1 MFFKGFAHERPRPR
15 ARQVQ
20 AEEAFLNNTV
30 YLKELDPFMDS
41 FSRMVPAN
49 EQGSSR
55 SFLIFYASLSL
66 LPYLP
71 PGESMISRPNYAS
84 FQLAILYY
92 VLHVVIVVV

>member
-1 MFFKGFAHERPRPR
+1 
-15 ARQVQ
+15 
-20 AEEAFLNNTV
+20 
-30 YLKELDPFMDS
+30 MDS